1 MAKIAMACPFT
12 HHVCTECPIF
22 RGRHFYL
29 CLAKALRGSEWEMTR
44 YSIVAY
50 RNSDEKHDKTFGMP
64 TDISLSSAVIS
75 NVEDLIESE
84 DFAGLKERRET

>member
-12 HHVCTECPIF
+12 HQVCTECPIF

-29 CLAKALRGSEWEMTR
+29 CFAKALRGSEWEMTR
-44 YSIVAY
+44 CSVVEY
-50 RNSDEKHDKTFGMP
+50 RTSGGNNDKTFGMP

-75 NVEDLIESE
+75 NVEDLVESE
-84 DFAGLKERRET
+84 DFAGLKERREA

>member
-12 HHVCTECPIF
+12 HQVCMECPIF

-29 CLAKALRGSEWEMTR
+29 CFAKALRGSEWEMTQ
-44 YSIVAY
+44 YSVVEY
-50 RNSDEKHDKTFGMP
+50 RNSDGSYDKTFGMP

-84 DFAGLKERRET
+84 DFAGLKERRKA